1 MIAMARARRPN
12 EPSSYE
18 RRPEVPAELQPRYAL
33 IREILGGQ
41 RTIREAG
48 ETLGMARPNLQALV
62 HRVEAAILEAL
73 QPRPTGPK
81 PKPAALKEL
90 ETQVEQLSKE
100 NEKLKRQLQAADD
113 MMMAAGEII
122 RDLRGMRPSTRSSSS
137 RTSSTRAKK
146 PPKPSRA
153 EDPERAALV
162 QPALTRLQ
170 ESNDLGGLARRLGLD
185 TRRLR
190 RWLARLVAGAPI
202 VKPRGGTPQR
212 GTPAAETRVREL
224 VEALHGLA
232 GAASLARS
240 VSGVSRRRAAQIKS
254 EVLTDRERDRKSECA
269 RVEIR
274 TPGVVRGFDAMHLE
288 GAYALGAADGCVPFR
303 TTLRRVP
310 AYDAETVAAV
320 LDEDF
325 QTHGAPLVLRED
337 RARCQTAPAV
347 MSVLAQH
354 RVLVLQGPAYYAP
367 YYGQLERQNREHRAW
382 CAWLVDAGQVSQAD
396 LDRMKSA
403 FNERWRRPTLGWR
416 SAEECWNQRSPI
428 DDDRD
433 ELRDDVERRAA
444 ALRAKCVQSDLA
456 MRLAIEQ
463 ALIARGHLRI
473 TPGRTVLCD

>member
-1 MIAMARARRPN
+1 MARARRPN

-18 RRPEVPAELQPRYAL
+18 RRPEVPPELQPRYAR

-41 RTIREAG
+41 RSISEAA

-62 HRVEAAILEAL
+62 HRVETAILEAL

-81 PKPAALKEL
+81 PKPAAVKEL
-90 ETQVEQLSKE
+90 ETRIEQLSKE

-122 RDLRGMRPSTRSSSS
+122 RDLRGMRPSTRSSAS
-137 RTSSTRAKK
+137 RTSSTRARK
-146 PPKPSRA
+146 PPKPSP
-153 EDPERAALV
+153 EDPERAKHV
-162 QPALTRLQ
+162 RPALTRLQ
-170 ESNDLGGLARRLGLD
+170 DSNDLGGLARRLGLD
-185 TRRLR
+185 LRRLR
-190 RWLARLVAGAPI
+190 RWLARLVAGEPI
-202 VKPRGGTPQR
+202 VKPRGGTPRR
-212 GTPAAETRVREL
+212 GTPAAESRVREL

-240 VSGVSRRRAAQIKS
+240 VSGVSRRRAAEIKS
-254 EVLTDRERDRKSECA
+254 EVLTARERDRKSECA

-303 TTLRRVP
+303 TSLRRVP
-310 AYDAETVAAV
+310 SYDAEQVAAV

-325 QTHGAPLVLRED
+325 QTYGAPLVLRED

-347 MSVLAQH
+347 MSVLERH
-354 RVLVLQGPAYYAP
+354 KVLVLQGPAYYAP

-382 CAWLVDAGQVSQAD
+382 CAWLVDARRVSQAD
-396 LDRMKSA
+396 LDRMKTT
-403 FNERWRRPTLGWR
+403 FNERWLRPRLGWR
-416 SAEECWNQRSPI
+416 SAAECWNQRGPI
-428 DDDRD
+428 DDDRV

-444 ALRAKCVQSDLA
+444 ALRSKCVQPDLA

-473 TPGRTVLCD
+473 TPGRAVLCD